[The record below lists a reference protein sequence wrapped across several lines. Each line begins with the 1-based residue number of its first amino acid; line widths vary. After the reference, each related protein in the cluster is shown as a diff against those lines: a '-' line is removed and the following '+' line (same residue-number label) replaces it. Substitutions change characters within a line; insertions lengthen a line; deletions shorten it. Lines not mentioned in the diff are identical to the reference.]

1 MSALGRVVRSGVG
14 RRRVQTLVV
23 ALATLMA
30 VASAVVAGSLMVASS
45 APFDHAFARQ
55 HGPHLIAQ
63 VDGAKASTGQLAA
76 TGHVPGVTASAGP
89 YDTAVI
95 NAQDPN
101 GMRMPELTVAGR
113 ATPGGALD
121 DLILDSGQW
130 AAKPGEIVLPT
141 GFPPEIFPLGSSL
154 RIQGGPV
161 LTVVGRAQ
169 SVSES
174 ADAWVAP
181 GQISALRVAGAPV
194 TVEMFYRFASA
205 GTKARLTAD
214 RATLAAALPPGALL
228 GTRSYL
234 DTKLSADGESAPF
247 VPFLMAFGVL
257 GLVMSVII
265 VSSVVSG
272 AVGAS
277 LRRIGILKAVGF
289 TPGQVVRAYVAQAL
303 VPAGVGVV
311 LGVVLGNLQA
321 LPLLSDAEQVYGSAG
336 LSVAWWVDL
345 AVPAVALGVVVIA
358 ALVPALRAGRLRTV
372 EAIAIGRAP
381 STGRGQWAHRAVGR
395 LPLPRAVT
403 LGLAS
408 PFARPVRTAAMLAA
422 VVFGTAA
429 ATFAV
434 GLASSLNAVA
444 AAQHPDAATPVT
456 VLAGGLGPPAPG
468 GPPPRISAA
477 DGARI
482 RSAIQAQPGT
492 ESYYGT
498 AFTQVTVPGLTGSIQ
513 AQLYQGDSRPG
524 AYEMIA
530 GHWFTGAGQ
539 AVVPT
544 HFLDVTGTRVGDSVT
559 VVDQGVSV
567 RLRIVGEAFDP
578 GADGMR
584 LHTDVSS
591 FASVKEGIPV
601 DAYNVVL
608 KPGVSAVDYI
618 EKVNA
623 VLRPL
628 GAQAVPNQDS
638 GGSLLVVLEA
648 MAALLTLMLV
658 AVAGL
663 GVLNSVML
671 DTRERVHDLGVCK
684 AIGMSPR
691 QTVTMVLASVVGVG
705 VAGGIIGVPVGVALH
720 DYILPVM
727 GHAAGTRLT
736 PRIVSVYHALE
747 LVLLGLG
754 GVAIAVLGAT
764 LPAGWAAKARTAA
777 ALRTE

>member
-1 MSALGRVVRSGVG
+1 VS
-14 RRRVQTLVV
+14 RRRVQTVVV

-45 APFDHAFARQ
+45 APFDHGFARQ

-63 VDGAKASTGQLAA
+63 IDGAKASTAQLAA

-89 YDTAVI
+89 YETTVFRPE
-95 NAQDPN
+95 DPN
-101 GMRMPELTVAGR
+101 GMPTPELTVAGR
-113 ATPGGALD
+113 ATSGGGVD
-121 DLILDSGQW
+121 DLTLDSGRW
-130 AAKPGEIVLPT
+130 PAKAGEIVLPT
-141 GFPPEIFPLGSSL
+141 DFPTEIFPLGSSV
-154 RIQGGPV
+154 RAKGGTA
-161 LTVVGRAQ
+161 LTVVGRAR
-169 SVSES
+169 SVSRT
-174 ADAWVAP
+174 ADAWVTP
-181 GQISALRVAGAPV
+181 EQIGALRATGAPV
-194 TVEMFYRFASA
+194 TVEMLYRFASS
-205 GTKARLTAD
+205 GTKAQIAAD
-214 RATLAAALPPGALL
+214 RARLAAALPEGALL
-228 GTRSYL
+228 GTQSYL
-234 DTKLSADGESAPF
+234 DTKLSADTGAAPF

-277 LRRIGILKAVGF
+277 LRRIGVLKAIGM

-303 VPAGVGVV
+303 IPAGAGTV
-311 LGVVLGNLQA
+311 LGVVLGNLLA
-321 LPLLSDAEQVYGSAG
+321 LPLLGDAQQVYGSTG

-372 EAIAIGRAP
+372 EAIAVGRAP

-422 VVFGTAA
+422 VVFGTMA

-444 AAQHPDAATPVT
+444 GAQHSDPANSVS
-456 VLAGGLGPPAPG
+456 VGLFGPPGPG
-468 GPPPRISAA
+468 GPPAKISAA
-477 DGARI
+477 GRERI

-492 ESYYGT
+492 GTFYGRAMT
-498 AFTQVTVPGLTGSIQ
+498 EVTVPGVAGSVQ
-513 AQLYQGDSRPG
+513 AELYQGDSRRG
-524 AYEMIA
+524 AKDMIE
-530 GHWFTGAGQ
+530 GHWFTGPGQ

-544 HFLDVTGTRVGDSVT
+544 RFLDVTGTRIGDTVT
-559 VVDQGVSV
+559 VVDEGARVP
-567 RLRIVGEAFDP
+567 LRIVGESFDTSD
-578 GADGMR
+578 DGMR
-584 LHTDVSS
+584 LNADIAS
-591 FASVKEGIPV
+591 FAAVKGGVPV
-601 DAYNVVL
+601 DIYTVV
-608 KPGVSAVDYI
+608 PAAGVSAADYLTRLD
-618 EKVNA
+618 A
-623 VLRPL
+623 VMRPL
-628 GAQAVPNQDS
+628 GAQVMPSDDS
-638 GGSLLVVLEA
+638 GGGSLLVIVDA
-648 MAALLTLMLV
+648 MAAILALMLV
-658 AVAGL
+658 TVAGL
-663 GVLNSVML
+663 GVLNSVVL

-691 QTVTMVLASVVGVG
+691 QTVTMVLASVAGMG
-705 VAGGIIGVPVGVALH
+705 AIGGIIGVPAGVALH

-727 GHAAGTRLT
+727 GNAAGTRLT
-736 PRIVSVYHALE
+736 PRMESVYPVLE

-754 GVAIAVLGAT
+754 GVALAVLGAM
-764 LPAGWAAKARTAA
+764 LPAGWAAKARTAT